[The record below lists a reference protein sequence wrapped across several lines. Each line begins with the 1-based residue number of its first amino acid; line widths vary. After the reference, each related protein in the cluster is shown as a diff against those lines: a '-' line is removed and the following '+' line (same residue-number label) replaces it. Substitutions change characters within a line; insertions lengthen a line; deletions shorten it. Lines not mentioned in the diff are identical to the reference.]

1 MHIIVLK
8 YFKRKKSMEA
18 IGLCTGTIH
27 CNRYWVSI
35 GSLMDEALILY
46 LTHRRFEHS
55 FGDKKK

>member
-1 MHIIVLK
+1 
-8 YFKRKKSMEA
+8 MEA